1 MTAIKEVEVAR
12 QKITDY
18 IRKINKLESVI
29 ENARQE
35 ATLAKKT
42 LSDCKSELDALKKK
56 IKDVVQENENFKEAV
71 RHFKELGEKDKREMD
86 KMIARIETLENNQ
99 KGS

>member
-42 LSDCKSELDALKKK
+42 LSDCKNELDALKKK